1 MCKVSI
7 LVPVFNQET
16 YIKEALKSILNQSFK
31 SFEIIIINDGSTDKT
46 LEIIKSF
53 KDKRIKIFST
63 KNKGIISALNYGI
76 EKCTSNIIAR
86 FDGDDIMLS
95 ERLKIQYDTFIKKK
109 PILLGS
115 NAYII
120 DSNSILIGKSNLP
133 IKKNN
138 IRSNLLK
145 LAPSFFHS
153 SVMFNKERI
162 KRLGGYNLNAQYVE
176 DYDLWLSL
184 YKEGVVLNIYKPLIK
199 YRVHNESISK
209 KNKYEAKLNSLISL
223 KNHILNN
230 CRLSDINYLKF
241 KNEIQKN
248 GFFLFVFKIDFIL
261 WKIKSKKEYF
271 NLLDK
276 IFVSPLIL
284 LRNFLMPFY
293 KYLI

>member
-1 MCKVSI
+1 MYNLSVLI
-7 LVPVFNQET
+7 PVYNQEA
-16 YIKEALKSILNQSFK
+16 YINEALKSVLNQTFE

-53 KDKRIKIFST
+53 RDKRIKIFST

-76 EKCTSNIIAR
+76 EKCTSNIVAR
-86 FDGDDIMLS
+86 FDGDDIMIS
-95 ERLKIQYDTFIKKK
+95 DRLKIQYDTFIKKD
-109 PILLGS
+109 PVLLGS
-115 NAYII
+115 NAYLI
-120 DSNSILIGKSNLP
+120 DSNSNLIGKSSLP
-133 IKKNN
+133 IKKKN
-138 IRSNLLK
+138 IQSNLLK

-162 KRLGGYNLNAQYVE
+162 KRLGGYNFNAQFVE
-176 DYDLWLSL
+176 DYELWLSL
-184 YKEGVVLNIYKPLIK
+184 CKEGVILNINEPLIK
-199 YRVHNESISK
+199 YRIHNESISK
-209 KNKYEAKLNSLISL
+209 KNKYNAKLNSLISL
-223 KNHILNN
+223 KNHILNED
-230 CRLSDINYLKF
+230 RLSNINYLKF

-248 GFFLFVFKIDFIL
+248 GFFLFVFKIDFFL

-271 NLLDK
+271 SLLDK